1 MSARHLWFQDL
12 VLNLVATPSSIC
24 TFWHGINLLVK
35 TWSNRCLFFLSRQ
48 NMMWEKNAI
57 YRCER
62 FIAIWYWKKMC
73 NVDFSSS
80 LNIFID
86 FLQKWSLFLIWQ
98 PCCSL
103 LPRTTDTQW
112 RHKSK
117 ISENLG
123 WCGRQNM
130 LRPYLNIWD
139 WDWIFGRAVKAISS
153 LGVRSPC
160 SSAWNHR
167 LVRLLR
173 SLHFDK

>member
-1 MSARHLWFQDL
+1 
-12 VLNLVATPSSIC
+12 
-24 TFWHGINLLVK
+24 
-35 TWSNRCLFFLSRQ
+35 
-48 NMMWEKNAI
+48 MWKI
-57 YRCER
+57 YCYLILE
-62 FIAIWYWKKMC
+62 KMC

-139 WDWIFGRAVKAISS
+139 WDWIFGRAVKVISF

-160 SSAWNHR
+160 LLCLICPEKSTLFFSGWQKHLRFSRTWHPFFSDLPYETQLFLR
-167 LVRLLR
+167 LPP
-173 SLHFDK
+173 